1 MLLSIK
7 QGFPVGQIYRGGMA
21 MSGLNSVNLV
31 GRAGRDPEMRMF
43 ESGATLCTVT
53 LAVNRQKR
61 KGEEQAP
68 DWFDLEIWGRT
79 AEIAGEYVRKGSLIG
94 ISGSLGFSRWS
105 DRTTQETRERAI
117 VKVDQLELLGRS
129 GPSTNAE

>member
-1 MLLSIK
+1 
-7 QGFPVGQIYRGGMA
+7 
-21 MSGLNSVNLV
+21 
-31 GRAGRDPEMRMF
+31 MRMF

-79 AEIAGEYVRKGSLIG
+79 AEIAGEYVRKGTLIG
-94 ISGSLGFSRWS
+94 VNGSLGFSRWS
-105 DRTTQETRERAI
+105 DRTTQETRERAVI
-117 VKVDQLELLGRS
+117 KVDQLELLSRS
-129 GPSTNAE
+129 TASTDVE